1 MIGAVMVA
9 IAMAALAAFIGM
21 YGGSELIPETWMYV
35 GLAAM
40 VITASTVTS
49 MVGLGGGP
57 IVVSVLLFMG
67 MPPPVAAS
75 ASLATTFSNAA
86 GSVMTYAR
94 QHRIDYW
101 AGVRIGAMAVPGGML
116 GAIFTSEADPTI
128 FGILLSSGLTVAA
141 VYILISPRLR
151 HRSVPG
157 EHWVLVISAAASF
170 FAGVMSSYFGV
181 GGGIVFVPFLVVVAG
196 MTLAKAAPTS
206 MFALLMT
213 SMAGIG
219 IHAMLGHTDA
229 VLALLLSAG
238 GLLGGLSGARLSLAI
253 EEKYLRTTAVTIM
266 LVVAVKLAWDSI
278 TNNIDNT
285 I

>member
-1 MIGAVMVA
+1 MIGVVAVG
-9 IAMAALAAFIGM
+9 IALAALAAFMGL
-21 YGGSELIPETWMYV
+21 YGDSQYIEVWWMY
-35 GLAAM
+35 LALASM
-40 VITASTVTS
+40 VIVASTVTS

-57 IVVSVLLFMG
+57 IVVSALLFMG

-75 ASLATTFSNAA
+75 ASLATTFANAT

-101 AGVRIGAMAVPGGML
+101 AGIRIGAMAVPGGML
-116 GAIFTSEADPTI
+116 GAIFTSEADPVV
-128 FGILLSSGLTVAA
+128 FGVLLAAGLSVAA
-141 VYILISPRLR
+141 AYIFISPRLS
-151 HRSVPG
+151 HRKVPG
-157 EHWVLVISAAASF
+157 EHWVMTISAGASF

-181 GGGIVFVPFLVVVAG
+181 GGGIVFVPLLVVVSG
-196 MTLAKAAPTS
+196 MTLMKAAPTS

-238 GLLGGLSGARLSLAI
+238 GLIGGLSGARLSLSI
-253 EEKYLRTTAVTIM
+253 GEKYLRVTAVTAM
-266 LVVAVKLAWDSI
+266 LAVAVKLAWDSAVDI
-278 TNNIDNT
+278 MQ
-285 I
+285 